1 MLHLRNKKLLTPYF
15 YQLPSIILLT
25 VLMVIPMIL
34 VFRYSLLDNVIMN
47 RNPSFVGLNNY
58 AKIFSNNTFWIAL
71 YNTFYFTIF
80 SIFFHLLIGLFFA
93 LMLNYTHLNY
103 ILKSLLRAFYILPW
117 LFTATIIAV
126 IWRLLLDP
134 IGIINHILIFL
145 NIIED
150 NIEWFSSTDL
160 ALNSVTFVNIWAGYP
175 FYMVSLLAGLQ
186 SVPQDLYEAAGID
199 GANKIQKFIYVTLP
213 HLRPIILTIMLLDF
227 IWTMQV
233 FPLIWLTTG
242 GGPLYATEMLSTFT
256 YKLAFSSYKFS
267 LAAASSFIV
276 LLISL
281 SVSLFYIRNKFKSE

>member
-1 MLHLRNKKLLTPYF
+1 MLHLRNKKFLTPYF

-150 NIEWFSSTDL
+150 NIEWFSSTDT

-199 GANKIQKFIYVTLP
+199 GANKIQKFIHVTLP
-213 HLRPIILTIMLLDF
+213 HLKPIILTIMLLDF

-267 LAAASSFIV
+267 LASASSFIV

-281 SVSLFYIRNKFKSE
+281 SVSLFYIRNQFKSE

>member
-15 YQLPSIILLT
+15 FQLPSIILLT

>member
-1 MLHLRNKKLLTPYF
+1 
-15 YQLPSIILLT
+15 
-25 VLMVIPMIL
+25 MVIPMIL

-71 YNTFYFTIF
+71 YNTLYFTIF
-80 SIFFHLLIGLFFA
+80 SIFFHLLIGLLFA

-117 LFTATIIAV
+117 LFTATIIAI

-150 NIEWFSSTDL
+150 NIEWFSSTDT

-233 FPLIWLTTG
+233 FPLIWMTTG
-242 GGPLYATEMLSTFT
+242 GGPLYSTEMLSTFT

-267 LAAASSFIV
+267 LASASSFIV

-281 SVSLFYIRNKFKSE
+281 SVSIFYIKNQFRNE